1 MRLRL
6 AEARAGLST
15 LLEADPRIRHRLL
28 ATAILLLLIVFLVYF
43 NTRQGLPDT
52 GSVNSRLILFVAI
65 NINIVLLAVVF
76 YMIAKNLLKL
86 VVERHKQV
94 LGVTLKTKLIAA
106 FTLLSL
112 PAMAFHLFAS
122 SFIST
127 TLESWLTGQHESVV
141 DNARQVSE
149 VYHRDLK
156 EMLALESWV
165 LRQTLEQQPDLFV
178 NLEELDER
186 LGRSL
191 GDGLTIYNP
200 QREIIHQKLRTEEAK
215 RTWKAPSAA
224 EWYQVLQQE
233 ESWLVE
239 EQQDRFLYRS
249 LHKLRAPQDQ
259 ELLLE
264 LFHPASE
271 PITQA
276 INGIIEQERNSRFFT
291 DSEDLLRR
299 YYLVIFLLMTLC
311 IVFVA
316 TWLAFYFAR
325 GFVQPIEDLAQATQR
340 VADGELGYQVKPK
353 STLDKDFGLLVRAFN
368 SMSQDLEINQ
378 IALERTTEHLQQS
391 HQALEEQHRLLEL
404 VLENISTGVVL
415 LDPEGRL
422 RRVNRAANQLL
433 PWREDKVTEN
443 NRIDEVLSEDALPAF
458 IEMWE
463 QLQEHQAQS
472 VYRHLTLIHQ
482 QQPIQVAVT
491 LLTLQNRDNEPI
503 GVIAVYNNITEIHRL
518 QRSQAW
524 REVARRIA
532 HEIKNPLTPIQ
543 LSAERIRRKYA
554 NKVDDPK
561 PLQQATQTIIN
572 EVEQLK
578 RMVSEFSQFARI
590 PESHLRPTDLHGVL
604 SEVVDLYEGNLPTRI
619 QLVADFCEDM
629 PKLSID
635 AEQMK
640 RVVVNLV
647 DNAITAVEN
656 KGRLSRLLRQ
666 GTVQIKTSVAE
677 ELRIARIEVSDNG
690 TGIEPEIINRLFE
703 PYATTK
709 KDGTGLGLTII
720 HQTISDHNGFVRFK
734 NLEDGGASFTIELPI
749 G

>member
-1 MRLRL
+1 MNRLIFNQVKKIIPRIS
-6 AEARAGLST
+6 ST
-15 LLEADPRIRHRLL
+15 ELIALRSGTVSLDGDIFRGEVSLPKKLTLPPNNDNLDRGVNRLLEKFGSQQQIYPSENINEIMTEIGDNKLL
-28 ATAILLLLIVFLVYF
+28 SLIIKKEWGGNHCSTTQLSSLLTKLS
-43 NTRQGLPDT
+43 
-52 GSVNSRLILFVAI
+52 SVNPA
-65 NINIVLLAVVF
+65 
-76 YMIAKNLLKL
+76 
-86 VVERHKQV
+86 
-94 LGVTLKTKLIAA
+94 LGVTVMV
-106 FTLLSL
+106 
-112 PAMAFHLFAS
+112 P
-122 SFIST
+122 
-127 TLESWLTGQHESVV
+127 
-141 DNARQVSE
+141 N
-149 VYHRDLK
+149 
-156 EMLALESWV
+156 
-165 LRQTLEQQPDLFV
+165 
-178 NLEELDER
+178 
-186 LGRSL
+186 SL
-191 GDGLTIYNP
+191 GP
-200 QREIIHQKLRTEEAK
+200 
-215 RTWKAPSAA
+215 A
-224 EWYQVLQQE
+224 ELLY
-233 ESWLVE
+233 SYGTK

-249 LHKLRAPQDQ
+249 LHKLKAPQNQ

-264 LFHPASE
+264 LFHPASQ

-291 DSEDLLRR
+291 ESEDLLRR

-415 LDPEGRL
+415 LDPEGRI
-422 RRVNRAANQLL
+422 RRVNRAAHQLL
-433 PWREDKVTEN
+433 PWRVDKGGEN

-463 QLQEHQAQS
+463 QLQEHQSGS

-543 LSAERIRRKYA
+543 LASDRLRRKYKPENEKDGA
-554 NKVDDPK
+554 QFTEYLSIIGRQVDD
-561 PLQQATQTIIN
+561 IG
-572 EVEQLK
+572 
-578 RMVSEFSQFARI
+578 RMVDEFSAFARM
-590 PESHLRPTDLHGVL
+590 PQPVMAPLDLHALVAGQMTLFEDGDIAMSLDIDDKSQEFGVL
-604 SEVVDLYEGNLPTRI
+604 GDAGLLRQAVSNLIQNSVDSLHENRI
-619 QLVADFCEDM
+619 KAPKITLGLSRADSM
-629 PKLSID
+629 VILQI
-635 AEQMK
+635 A
-640 RVVVNLV
+640 
-647 DNAITAVEN
+647 DNGPGYPEMD
-656 KGRLSRLLRQ
+656 RSRLL
-666 GTVQIKTSVAE
+666 
-677 ELRIARIEVSDNG
+677 
-690 TGIEPEIINRLFE
+690 E
-703 PYATTK
+703 PYVTHREK
-709 KDGTGLGLTII
+709 GTGLGLAIVSKI
-720 HQTISDHNGFVRFK
+720 VQDHAGT
-734 NLEDGGASFTIELPI
+734 LELLDAPQGGACATIRLSFFEDM
-749 G
+749 GSDQ

>member
-165 LRQTLEQQPDLFV
+165 LRQTLEQQPDLFA

-215 RTWKAPSAA
+215 RTWKAPSTA
-224 EWYQVLQQE
+224 EWYQVLQQD

-249 LHKLRAPQDQ
+249 LHKLEHLKIRSYCLNFSIPHLNRLLKPSTGSLNRSEIQDS
-259 ELLLE
+259 LRTLR
-264 LFHPASE
+264 
-271 PITQA
+271 TCCV
-276 INGIIEQERNSRFFT
+276 GII
-291 DSEDLLRR
+291 
-299 YYLVIFLLMTLC
+299 
-311 IVFVA
+311 
-316 TWLAFYFAR
+316 W
-325 GFVQPIEDLAQATQR
+325 
-340 VADGELGYQVKPK
+340 
-353 STLDKDFGLLVRAFN
+353 
-368 SMSQDLEINQ
+368 
-378 IALERTTEHLQQS
+378 
-391 HQALEEQHRLLEL
+391 
-404 VLENISTGVVL
+404 
-415 LDPEGRL
+415 
-422 RRVNRAANQLL
+422 
-433 PWREDKVTEN
+433 
-443 NRIDEVLSEDALPAF
+443 
-458 IEMWE
+458 
-463 QLQEHQAQS
+463 
-472 VYRHLTLIHQ
+472 
-482 QQPIQVAVT
+482 
-491 LLTLQNRDNEPI
+491 
-503 GVIAVYNNITEIHRL
+503 
-518 QRSQAW
+518 
-524 REVARRIA
+524 
-532 HEIKNPLTPIQ
+532 
-543 LSAERIRRKYA
+543 
-554 NKVDDPK
+554 
-561 PLQQATQTIIN
+561 
-572 EVEQLK
+572 
-578 RMVSEFSQFARI
+578 
-590 PESHLRPTDLHGVL
+590 
-604 SEVVDLYEGNLPTRI
+604 
-619 QLVADFCEDM
+619 
-629 PKLSID
+629 
-635 AEQMK
+635 
-640 RVVVNLV
+640 
-647 DNAITAVEN
+647 
-656 KGRLSRLLRQ
+656 
-666 GTVQIKTSVAE
+666 
-677 ELRIARIEVSDNG
+677 
-690 TGIEPEIINRLFE
+690 
-703 PYATTK
+703 
-709 KDGTGLGLTII
+709 
-720 HQTISDHNGFVRFK
+720 
-734 NLEDGGASFTIELPI
+734 
-749 G
+749 

>member
-6 AEARAGLST
+6 ATARAGLST
-15 LLEADPRIRHRLL
+15 LLEADPRIRNRLL
-28 ATAILLLLIVFLVYF
+28 ATAVLLLLILFLAYF

-65 NINIVLLAVVF
+65 NINIILLAVVF
-76 YMIAKNLLKL
+76 YLIAKNLLKL

-127 TLESWLTGQHESVV
+127 TLESWLTGQHETVV
-141 DNARQVSE
+141 ENARQVSE
-149 VYHRDLK
+149 IYHRDLK
-156 EMLALESWV
+156 EMLDLQSWV
-165 LRQTLEQQPDLFV
+165 LRQALQAQPALFGQLDQLDQQ
-178 NLEELDER
+178 

-191 GDGLTIYNP
+191 GDGLTIYNR
-200 QREIIHQKLRTEEAK
+200 QREVVHQQLRSEEAR
-215 RTWKAPSAA
+215 RTWKPPSTA

-249 LHKLRAPQDQ
+249 LHKLTTPDQ
-259 ELLLE
+259 QEWLLE
-264 LFHPASE
+264 LFHPASQ

-276 INGIIEQERNSRFFT
+276 INGILEQERNTRFFT
-291 DSEDLLRR
+291 ESEDLLRR

-311 IVFVA
+311 IVFAA

-340 VADGELGYQVKPK
+340 VADGELGFQVRPK
-353 STLDKDFGLLVRAFN
+353 STLDKDFALLVRAFN

-378 IALERTTEHLQQS
+378 LALEKTTEHLQQS

-415 LDPEGRL
+415 LDPEGNL
-422 RRVNRAANQLL
+422 RRVNRAASQLL
-433 PWREDKVTEN
+433 PWREGTLKEER
-443 NRIDEVLSEDALPAF
+443 RIDQALAEDAVPAF
-458 IEMWE
+458 AEMWE
-463 QLQEHQAQS
+463 QLEEHRAQS
-472 VYRHLTLIHQ
+472 VSRHLTLVQ
-482 QQPIQVAVT
+482 NQQPVQVAVT
-491 LLTLQNRDNEPI
+491 LLTLQNRDGEAI

-543 LSAERIRRKYA
+543 LSAERIQRKYA
-554 NKVDDPK
+554 NKVEDPK
-561 PLQQATQTIIN
+561 ALQQATQTIIT

-590 PESHLRPTDLHGVL
+590 PESHLRPTNLHRVL
-604 SEVVDLYEGNLPTRI
+604 DEVVALYEGNLPGRI
-619 QLVADFCEDM
+619 QLVTEFCDDM
-629 PKLSID
+629 PALAID
-635 AEQMK
+635 PEQMK

-647 DNAITAVEN
+647 DNAVASLEN
-656 KGRLSRLLRQ
+656 QGRLSRLLKQ
-666 GTVQIKTSVAE
+666 GAVVIRTSVAE
-677 ELRIARIEVSDNG
+677 ELRIARIEVLDNG
-690 TGIEPEIINRLFE
+690 TGVEPEIIHRLFE

-709 KDGTGLGLTII
+709 KDGTGLGLTIV
-720 HQTISDHNGFVRFK
+720 HQTISDHNGFVRFR
-734 NLEDGGASFTIELPI
+734 NLEDGGACFTIELPI